1 MRETLEGVVG
11 GGRQGLQDGV
21 EEAVRLTRDAAVV
34 TAPGHAAFYEATA
47 RKRMFHATVGVAG
60 VAPGTALSATPAFAI
75 LNPAGSGVAA
85 VLTAVSVGYVSGTLG
100 AGMLVYAQA
109 TAPSPAPA
117 GNLTTQQMGQI
128 TGPQNPASSACRA
141 YSNTSLT
148 NTPTILRPA
157 FNLGAMAAAT
167 ALLPSPCRDIID
179 GEFIILP
186 GAFFAVHGVAAAGT
200 TPLVAIAGSWYE
212 VPLSLIEV

>member
-1 MRETLEGVVG
+1 MRDTLEGVVG

-21 EEAVRLTRDAAVV
+21 EEAVRLTRDACLV
-34 TAPGHAAFYEATA
+34 TAAGHAGYFEPSA
-47 RKRMFHATVGVAG
+47 RKRMYHATVGVAG

-85 VLTAVSVGYVSGTLG
+85 VLVDFAVGYVSGTLG
-100 AGMLVYAQA
+100 AGFLAYAQA
-109 TAPSPAPA
+109 SAPAPPA
-117 GNLTTQQMGQI
+117 GELSTVQMGQI
-128 TGPQNPASSACRA
+128 TGPQTRGQAACRA

-167 ALLPSPCRDIID
+167 ALLPTPCRDIVD
-179 GEFIILP
+179 GEFILMP
-186 GAFFAVHGVAAAGT
+186 GAFFAVHGIAAAGT
-200 TPLVAIAGSWYE
+200 TPLVVISGSWYE